1 MKGVILKEFA
11 EDSMTNFK
19 NTLNT
24 RTKPI
29 PFLDLKL
36 INQDYEKVINEA
48 LAKKVSS
55 GWFILG
61 EEVKTFE
68 NSFAEYCGTK
78 HCIGVANG
86 LDALVLL
93 LKASDF
99 PKGSE
104 VLVPSNTY
112 IASIL
117 AISLAGLTPVLVEPD
132 LSTYLIDPIKIE
144 EKITPNTKA
153 ILVVHLYGKCCDMEL
168 ITRIAQ
174 KNNLKIFED
183 AAQSHGATY
192 QGKKAGN
199 FSDGAGFSFYPTK
212 NLGAMGDAGAITTN
226 EDQLATK
233 IRALR
238 NYGSGE
244 KYIFEE
250 QGINSRLD
258 EMQAAILNVKLP
270 NLDKENKIRR
280 AIAKRYLTEIHN
292 AAIILPFSETVNE
305 DAWHLFVVR
314 TKERSRFR
322 EYLMHHKIGSD
333 IHYPVPPHKQA
344 AYKEWNNDSY
354 PISEKI
360 HQEILS
366 LPLNTTLTDE
376 EVSYIIEKINLFK

>member
-11 EDSMTNFK
+11 EDRMTNFN

-48 LAKKVSS
+48 LSKKVSS

-68 NSFAEYCGTK
+68 SSFAEYCGTK

-104 VLVPSNTY
+104 VIVPSNTY

-132 LSTYLIDPIKIE
+132 LNTYLLDPAKIE

-153 ILVVHLYGKCCDMEL
+153 ILVVHLYGKCCEMEP
-168 ITRIAQ
+168 ISRIAQ
-174 KNNLKIFED
+174 KNNLKVFED
-183 AAQSHGATY
+183 AAQSHGAEY
-192 QGKKAGN
+192 QAKKAGN
-199 FSDGAGFSFYPTK
+199 LSDGAGFSFYPTK

-226 EDQLATK
+226 DDKLASK
-233 IRALR
+233 IRVLR

-270 NLDKENKIRR
+270 NLDKENKIRQ
-280 AIAKRYLTEIHN
+280 AIAKRYLTEIRN
-292 AAIILPFSETVNE
+292 QAIVLPFAETVEE
-305 DAWHLFVVR
+305 DVWHLFVVR
-314 TKERSRFR
+314 TKDRNRFR

-344 AYKEWNNDSY
+344 AYKEWNNDSF

-360 HQEILS
+360 HQEVVS
-366 LPLNTTLTDE
+366 LPLNTTLSEE
-376 EVSYIIEKINLFK
+376 EVSYIIDKINLYK